1 MLKIRCGLFILA
13 LSNVISAFSQEVKT
27 YITGNAIEAMFIYV
41 NGEIEHG
48 LVERLEKMKK
58 DGEITDEFRIVLNSP
73 GGNLVEG
80 LRLGYWIRNNNL
92 STEVG
97 SVINSEEAGYDVELN
112 EKGECYSAC
121 AIAFLGGVY
130 RNAQAV
136 PYLGFHRFYK
146 NIPLNEMLNL
156 FDHDD
161 MAKNLADAQILD
173 SYIVKYMVEMGVDA
187 RITNEYTN
195 YGSDK
200 VKIFTEEEAVK
211 YNIVHS
217 RFYEPYI
224 LEPYG
229 NGVVA
234 SSRFLVPPRGY
245 QRVEQITTFCRNENK
260 KKIPRILLTA
270 FGVDP
275 NNQKEM
281 EEEKERIKDYIEN
294 GAYIN
299 NSEIEGKKI
308 TSWIDK
314 EGKVQFEILLPI
326 ELADSITKQKDL
338 SVQLSTSRSSGIF
351 SYEGKLSSREQK
363 IIKSSFTHCINGK

>member
-187 RITNEYTN
+187 RITN
-195 YGSDK
+195 
-200 VKIFTEEEAVK
+200 
-211 YNIVHS
+211 
-217 RFYEPYI
+217 
-224 LEPYG
+224 
-229 NGVVA
+229 
-234 SSRFLVPPRGY
+234 
-245 QRVEQITTFCRNENK
+245 
-260 KKIPRILLTA
+260 
-270 FGVDP
+270 
-275 NNQKEM
+275 
-281 EEEKERIKDYIEN
+281 
-294 GAYIN
+294 
-299 NSEIEGKKI
+299 
-308 TSWIDK
+308 
-314 EGKVQFEILLPI
+314 
-326 ELADSITKQKDL
+326 
-338 SVQLSTSRSSGIF
+338 
-351 SYEGKLSSREQK
+351 
-363 IIKSSFTHCINGK
+363 